1 MKRATHIT
9 IKLCYSLQWWT
20 WNRKIRHFSIKIQ
33 LFESLYLRNT
43 WLISAQ

>member
-20 WNRKIRHFSIKIQ
+20 
-33 LFESLYLRNT
+33 
-43 WLISAQ
+43 